1 MRFLS
6 AAFARFAGL
15 FAKSSRDRDWDE
27 EIQAHLRMHIED
39 NLRAGMD
46 PVEARRAAL
55 LKFGGI
61 ETAREACRDRRGL
74 PWLETLLQ
82 DLRYALRTFAR
93 EPGFTAVVVLTLAL
107 GVGANTAMFSLV
119 DTVMLKLLPVSRPEQ
134 LFYVYTSSTQVG
146 TIKLSRTILNRDL
159 AAMHQGARRLASI
172 SSYAP
177 ASQLNVGVNGH
188 SALASGH
195 FVGGDYFHLL
205 GVQPILGRAI
215 QPSDQHADGRVALI
229 SFGYWQRRFGADA
242 GVLGKAITIS
252 GVPFTIVGVTPR
264 EFYGLDADAPADLLL
279 PYATIK
285 QIDAGQASSEE
296 PKPDDSPDFVL
307 ARVKPGVTRQ
317 SAEAE
322 LAAIYRQA
330 ERAAGGSVDQ
340 LAFLDKLTMDLQPAS
355 KALSS
360 ARNRFSEPLR
370 VLMVVVALVML
381 IACANIANLLLAKSG
396 VRRREIA
403 IRLSLG
409 SSRLRLIRQ
418 LLTESLLLSLFGG
431 LLGVLLAVWLRAAIV
446 YLASPQ
452 DGAIPIPAEWN
463 LRVFAFTA
471 AVCLLNAVF
480 FGLAPALR
488 ATAVDLVSP
497 LKGVFRPRPGRL
509 RLGKVLVA
517 GQVALSL
524 TLLVAAGLFLGTF
537 RNLERIDL
545 GFDRDR
551 VLMLTLDPTM
561 AGYRGP
567 KAAQVFQTALDRTAA
582 IPGVQAVT
590 LLRDRMLTG
599 QISMSSLWVPGYA
612 LRSDENAANQWVIS
626 NAVGPR
632 FFAIAGMHLIAGRDF
647 SERDNLAAPQVAV
660 VNQTMARH
668 YFAGGNPLGQ
678 RIARSKEGPPIEIVG
693 VVRDTAYMNVRTT
706 NQDVL
711 FTPILQ
717 TEADSCNSATIF
729 IRTADDSPRV
739 AQDVRAAM
747 QAVDP
752 NLPPIAVRTMHQ
764 QVANTLIQQRLLAT
778 LSAFFG
784 ALALALSAVGLYGV
798 ISYGIAQ
805 RTAEIGLRMALG
817 ASRASILNLTL
828 GETARLTAAGMALGL
843 AIALV
848 CCRFVAGLLYGIAP
862 TDTASL
868 GGSAALLTVVALLAG
883 FIPGRRASRVDPI
896 TALRFE

>member
-1 MRFLS
+1 
-6 AAFARFAGL
+6 
-15 FAKSSRDRDWDE
+15 
-27 EIQAHLRMHIED
+27 
-39 NLRAGMD
+39 
-46 PVEARRAAL
+46 
-55 LKFGGI
+55 
-61 ETAREACRDRRGL
+61 
-74 PWLETLLQ
+74 
-82 DLRYALRTFAR
+82 
-93 EPGFTAVVVLTLAL
+93 VVLTLAL

-119 DTVMLKLLPVSRPEQ
+119 DTVLLKLLPVSHPEQ
-134 LFYVYTSSTQVG
+134 LFYVYTSSTQIG
-146 TIKLSRTILNRDL
+146 SIKLSRTILNRDL
-159 AAMHQGARRLASI
+159 AAMRQGAKRLAAI

-177 ASQLNVGVNGH
+177 ASQLNVGLNGR

-195 FVGGDYFHLL
+195 FVGGDYFDLL
-205 GVQPILGRAI
+205 GVQPMLGRPI
-215 QPSDQHADGRVALI
+215 QPSDEHADGRVALI
-229 SFGYWQRRFGADA
+229 SFGYWQRRFGGDS
-242 GVLGKAITIS
+242 GVLGKAITVS
-252 GVPFTIVGVTPR
+252 GVPFTVIGVTPR
-264 EFYGLDADAPADLLL
+264 EFYGLSTDAPADLLL

-296 PKPDDSPDFVL
+296 PKREDSPDFVI
-307 ARVKPGVTRQ
+307 ARLKPGVTRQ

-330 ERAAGGSVDQ
+330 ERSAGGTVDQ
-340 LAFLDKLTMDLQPAS
+340 LALLDKLAIDLQPAGQ
-355 KALSS
+355 ALSS

-370 VLMVVVALVML
+370 VLMVVVAVVML

-396 VRRREIA
+396 VRQREIA

-431 LLGVLLAVWLRAAIV
+431 LVGVLLAVWLRSAIV
-446 YLASPQ
+446 YLASPP
-452 DGAIPIPAEWN
+452 DGTAAIRPEWN

-471 AVCLLNAVF
+471 AICILNAVL

-497 LKGVFRPRPGRL
+497 LKGVFRSRPGRL
-509 RLGKVLVA
+509 RLGKVLAA

-524 TLLVAAGLFLGTF
+524 TLLVLGGLFLGTF

-567 KAAQVFQTALDRTAA
+567 KAAQVLQTALARTAS
-582 IPGVQAVT
+582 IPGVRAVT

-599 QISMSSLWVPGYA
+599 QISMSSLYVPGYA

-632 FFAIAGMHLIAGRDF
+632 FFAIAGMRLTEGRDF

-660 VNQTMARH
+660 INQTMARH
-668 YFAGGNPLGQ
+668 YFAGNNPLGQ
-678 RIARSKEGPPIEIVG
+678 RIARSKEGPLIEIVG

-706 NQDVL
+706 TQDVV

-717 TEADSCNSATIF
+717 TEPDSWNSATIF
-729 IRTADDSPRV
+729 VRTGDDSPRV
-739 AQDVRAAM
+739 TQDVRAAI
-747 QAVDP
+747 QAIDP
-752 NLPPIAVRTMHQ
+752 NLPPFAIRTMNQ
-764 QVANTLIQQRLLAT
+764 QVANTLTQQRLLAM
-778 LSAFFG
+778 LSGFFG

-798 ISYGIAQ
+798 ISYGITQ
-805 RTAEIGLRMALG
+805 RTGEIGLRMALG
-817 ASRASILNLTL
+817 ASRGSILNLTL
-828 GETARLTAAGMALGL
+828 GETARLTAAGMVLGIG
-843 AIALV
+843 IALV
-848 CCRFVAGLLYGIAP
+848 CCRFVSGLLYGIAP
-862 TDTASL
+862 TDMASL
-868 GGSAALLTVVALLAG
+868 GGSVAILTVVALLAG
-883 FIPGRRASRVDPI
+883 FVPGRRASKVDPM
-896 TALRFE
+896 TALRYE